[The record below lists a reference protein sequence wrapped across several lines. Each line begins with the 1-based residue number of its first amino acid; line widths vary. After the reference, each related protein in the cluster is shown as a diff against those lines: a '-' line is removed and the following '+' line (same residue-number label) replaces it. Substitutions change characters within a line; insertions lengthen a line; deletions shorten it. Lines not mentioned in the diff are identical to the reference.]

1 MQTTNTSSL
10 KILQLFLSCL
20 FVAAMV
26 TFTACDDEGEN
37 GPDFEGQYKLTSATL
52 TTAVTI
58 QGGDMEGTVLPIGA
72 PITTYVGTS
81 LFSVVQCDNADNAAI
96 ELQNNTE
103 IHFICIGESGDT
115 KGGSWT
121 EVDGDLVLQ
130 LSSPPFTQNLSIT
143 VTNVEVNGN
152 TLEGDIENLPFAGEL
167 FGDPGT
173 PVYLVDMHIVFTK
186 Q

>member
-1 MQTTNTSSL
+1 MQTTKAPSL
-10 KILQLFLSCL
+10 KILPLLLSIIV
-20 FVAAMV
+20 VAGLA
-26 TFTACDDEGEN
+26 TFTACDDSDDDGSKFEGE
-37 GPDFEGQYKLTSATL
+37 YKLTSATL

-58 QGGDMEGTVLPIGA
+58 QGGDMEGTELPVGA
-72 PITTYVGTS
+72 PITSYVSTS

-96 ELQNNTE
+96 ELSGNTE
-103 IHFICIGESGDT
+103 IHFICLGETGDT

-121 EVDGDLVLQ
+121 DVDGDLVLQ

-143 VTNVEVNGN
+143 VTNIEVNGN
-152 TLEGDIENLPFAGEL
+152 TLEGDIDNLPFAGEL